1 LKDEIDKKIF
11 KIKHAKVIK
20 IMRIKFNIK
29 DSRRMQ

>member
-1 LKDEIDKKIF
+1 MKSIKRYLKSKP
-11 KIKHAKVIK
+11 AKAIK